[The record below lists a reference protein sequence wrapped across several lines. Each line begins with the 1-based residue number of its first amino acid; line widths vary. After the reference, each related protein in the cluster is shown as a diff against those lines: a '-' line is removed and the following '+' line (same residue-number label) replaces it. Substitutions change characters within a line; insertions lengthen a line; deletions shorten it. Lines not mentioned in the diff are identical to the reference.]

1 MRLLIYAQNV
11 EVHYDSEKI
20 LNEQGDSDIRLFHFE
35 FYVINCVS
43 ERHFRLLLFLNRLL
57 YILFLN

>member
-1 MRLLIYAQNV
+1 MRLLIYAQNI

-43 ERHFRLLLFLNRLL
+43 IAVVFES
-57 YILFLN
+57 II